1 MDELLQDFLAESA
14 ENIDA
19 CAAQLV
25 DFESDPSNPDAIADI
40 FRLLHTIKGTCGF
53 LDLPRLERLTHAAES
68 LIGRVRQEGIAA
80 PHVVTLILE
89 AIDRVRVILAGI
101 QAEGVEPA
109 GADADL
115 IARLE
120 VAAGRSGDA
129 RSALEEQTRDTSSAA
144 EIRDAPPART
154 PYQEAASIRVSVHS
168 LERIMRLVSE
178 LVLTRNQLLD
188 AASHHANA
196 RIDPPL
202 QRLSALTSDLQDG
215 VMRARMQ
222 PIGRIFSKL
231 PRLVRD
237 LGAELG
243 KNIHLTIEGADT
255 ELDRQL
261 IDLLSD
267 PLTHIIRNCADHGL
281 ENSSQR
287 IAAGKPATGR
297 IHVRAWHE
305 AGSLIVEI
313 GDDGRGLD
321 VDKIRS
327 AALQKGLVGA
337 EALAAMKEAEIFRLI
352 MAPGFS
358 TAAAVTNISGRGIG
372 LDVVASNVA
381 RVGGIIELASTR
393 GAGARFTLRL
403 PLTLAIAPALVVR
416 CAGQRFALPQQS
428 VVEAI
433 STHQNGASRL
443 TRAGG
448 ALFAQLR
455 GEVVPIVD
463 LRAVLRLEALDDALS
478 FNGLIVLMRTG
489 AGSYGL
495 LIDEVSDVQEIVVKP
510 TDKTLSSIGAYAG
523 STILGD
529 GAVVLILD
537 PSGLADLSGLD
548 NVSGG
553 QPEINRPATHGPS
566 NTSLLLFRAG
576 DGPQKAIPL
585 SLVSRIVMA
594 KSDSIVR
601 VESGLA
607 HNYCGKLM
615 PVIPLVDM
623 ASEPDRD
630 EWAIMIVGVSGE
642 PMGLV
647 VSSIVDMVSERL
659 EIDVAGG
666 SRRILGSCLIRGE
679 TTEVIDLAHYM
690 ELARPEAF
698 QRRHSRKFA
707 VLLVDDREFFREM
720 LRPVLA
726 AAGYDVIVAHGAR
739 QAFTMAR
746 EGAVFDVVLTDIE
759 MPDMD
764 GYGLAAA
771 LREDLRLQVPII
783 GMDSYAGAGV
793 SQTAS
798 AVGIGA
804 VVGKFDRRGLI
815 GALNAALQERPFKEH
830 ALEQRVRKEIAA

>member
-19 CAAQLV
+19 CAVQLV
-25 DFESDPSNPDAIADI
+25 DFESDPSNADAIADI

-68 LIGRVRQEGIAA
+68 LIGRVRREGIAA

-89 AIDRVRVILAGI
+89 AIDAVRAILAAI
-101 QAEGVEPA
+101 QSDGVEPA
-109 GADADL
+109 GADSGL
-115 IARLE
+115 IERLE
-120 VAAGRSGDA
+120 AAAGDPA
-129 RSALEEQTRDTSSAA
+129 PQSSPDVHA
-144 EIRDAPPART
+144 RDASSVDAQDVQPARAA
-154 PYQEAASIRVSVHS
+154 YHEAASIRVSVHS

-188 AASHHANA
+188 AASRQSDS

-222 PIGRIFSKL
+222 PIGRVFSKL

-243 KNIHLTIEGADT
+243 KSIHLTLEGADT

-261 IDLLSD
+261 IDVLSD

-281 ENSSQR
+281 ETASQR
-287 IAAGKPATGR
+287 IEAGKPATGR

-305 AGSLIVEI
+305 AGSLIVEV

-321 VDKIRS
+321 ADKIRS
-327 AALQKGLVGA
+327 AAMLKGLAGS
-337 EALAAMKEAEIFRLI
+337 EELAAMKDAEIFRFIL
-352 MAPGFS
+352 APGFS
-358 TAAAVTNISGRGIG
+358 TAAVITNISGRGVG

-381 RVGGIIELASTR
+381 RVGGIIEIASTH
-393 GAGARFTLRL
+393 GKGARFTLKL

-416 CAGQRFALPQQS
+416 CAGQRFALPQQA

-433 STHQNGASRL
+433 STHQDGVTRL

-455 GEVVPIVD
+455 GEVLPILD
-463 LRAVLRLEALDDALS
+463 LRAILRLEALEDAAN
-478 FNGLIVLMRTG
+478 FNGIIVLMRTG
-489 AGSYGL
+489 AFSYGL

-510 TDKTLSSIGAYAG
+510 TDKTLASIGAYAG

-537 PSGLADLSGLD
+537 PMGLAGLSGLESAP
-548 NVSGG
+548 NR
-553 QPEINRPATHGPS
+553 QPEISRPAAHGPS
-566 NTSLLLFRAG
+566 NTSLLLFQAG
-576 DGPQKAIPL
+576 EGPQKAIPL

-594 KSDSIVR
+594 KSGSILS

-607 HNYCGKLM
+607 YNYCDKLM

-630 EWAIMIVGVSGE
+630 EWAIMVVGVSGE
-642 PMGLV
+642 PMGLI
-647 VSSIVDMVSERL
+647 VSSIIDMVSERL

-666 SRRILGSCLIRGE
+666 SRRILGSCLVRGQA
-679 TTEVIDLAHYM
+679 TEVIDLAYYM
-690 ELARPEAF
+690 EMARPDAF

-726 AAGYDVIVAHGAR
+726 AAGYDVIVAQGAR
-739 QAFTMAR
+739 QAFAIAR
-746 EGAVFDVVLTDIE
+746 EGASFDVVLTDIE

-764 GYGLAAA
+764 GYALAAA

-815 GALNAALQERPFKEH
+815 NALNSALQERPFKEH
-830 ALEQRVRKEIAA
+830 ALERRVRKEIAA

>member
-19 CAAQLV
+19 CASQLV
-25 DFESDPSNPDAIADI
+25 AFESDPSNADAIGDI
-40 FRLLHTIKGTCGF
+40 FRLMHTIKGTCGF

-68 LIGRVRQEGIAA
+68 LIGRVRDEGIAA

-89 AIDRVRVILAGI
+89 AIDSVQTILGHI
-101 QAEGVEPA
+101 QADGAEPDGVDS
-109 GADADL
+109 GL

-120 VAAGRSGDA
+120 AAADRTQ
-129 RSALEEQTRDTSSAA
+129 SAVQEAPAAPSSNDPQAPLASRPTPRAA
-144 EIRDAPPART
+144 
-154 PYQEAASIRVSVHS
+154 YQDAASIRVSVDS

-188 AASHHANA
+188 AASRRTDAL
-196 RIDPPL
+196 IDSPL

-222 PIGRIFSKL
+222 PIGRVFSKL

-243 KNIHLTIEGADT
+243 KSIHLAIEGEDT

-261 IDLLSD
+261 IDVLGD

-281 ENSSQR
+281 ESAGQR
-287 IAAGKPATGR
+287 VAAGKPATGS

-305 AGSLIVEI
+305 AGSLIVEVR
-313 GDDGRGLD
+313 DDGRGLD
-321 VDKIRS
+321 ADKIRS
-327 AALQKGLVGA
+327 VALQRGIAGS
-337 EALAAMKEAEIFRLI
+337 EELAAMKDADVFRFIL
-352 MAPGFS
+352 APGFS
-358 TAAAVTNISGRGIG
+358 TATSVTNISGRGIG

-381 RVGGIIELASTR
+381 RVGGSIDLASTR
-393 GAGARFTLRL
+393 GEGARFTIKL

-416 CAGQRFALPQQS
+416 CGGQRFALPQQA

-455 GEVVPIVD
+455 GAILPIVD
-463 LRAVLRLEALDDALS
+463 LRALLGLEALEDWAT
-478 FNGLIVLMRTG
+478 FKGLIVLMRTG
-489 AGSYGL
+489 LASYGL
-495 LIDEVSDVQEIVVKP
+495 LIDEVDDVQEIVVKP
-510 TDKTLSSIGAYAG
+510 TDKTLASIGAYAG

-537 PSGLADLSGLD
+537 PLGIAGLSGLQ
-548 NVSGG
+548 NAESG
-553 QPEINRPATHGPS
+553 QPETRRATAHGPV

-576 DGPQKAIPL
+576 DGPQKALPL

-594 KSDSIVR
+594 KPDALVR
-601 VESGLA
+601 IESGLA
-607 HNYCGKLM
+607 LNYCDKLM
-615 PVIPLVDM
+615 PVVPLVDITC
-623 ASEPDRD
+623 EPERP
-630 EWAIMIVGVSGE
+630 EWAILVVGVSGE
-642 PMGLV
+642 PMGLL

-659 EIDVAGG
+659 EIDVAGA
-666 SRRILGSCLIRGE
+666 SSQVLGSCLLRGE
-679 TTEVIDLAHYM
+679 ATEVIDLAYYM
-690 ELARPEAF
+690 ELARPNAF
-698 QRRHSRKFA
+698 QRRHSRKFTI
-707 VLLVDDREFFREM
+707 LLVDDREFFREM

-726 AAGYDVIVAHGAR
+726 AAGYDVIVAQNAR
-739 QAFTMAR
+739 AAYAIAR
-746 EGAVFDVVLTDIE
+746 EGAVFDLVLTDIE

-764 GYGLAAA
+764 GYALAAA

-783 GMDSYAGAGV
+783 GMDSYVGAGV
-793 SQTAS
+793 TQTAR

-815 GALNAALQERPFKEH
+815 AALDSALQERPFREL